1 MNTVSIDA
9 IQERLKELPPEKLL
23 VVYDFVSY
31 MADRCPGTALE
42 TMLVSEGVLARVE
55 PARGGRSMGR
65 FVKGGTS
72 W

>member
-42 TMLVSEGVLARVE
+42 TMLVSEGWLARDWNRQE
-55 PARGGRSMGR
+55 EDEA
-65 FVKGGTS
+65 
-72 W
+72 WADL

>member
-42 TMLVSEGVLARVE
+42 TMLVSEGVLARDWNRKE
-55 PARGGRSMGR
+55 QDEA
-65 FVKGGTS
+65 
-72 W
+72 WADL